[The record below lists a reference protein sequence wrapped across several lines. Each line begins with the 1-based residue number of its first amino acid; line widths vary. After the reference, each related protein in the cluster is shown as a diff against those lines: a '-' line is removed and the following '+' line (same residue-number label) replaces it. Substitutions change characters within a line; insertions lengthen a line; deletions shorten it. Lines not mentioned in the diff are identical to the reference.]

1 MIRKLI
7 FLQFLVLFPF
17 LGNSQN
23 LFSVKNHRLEATE
36 NKGLYT
42 TDSSYHTSINLNSP
56 ILNSRIRKARKANIK
71 SSKFGFS
78 SWFGRKALDESLAV
92 YKGENYEI
100 RIDPIVNLQLGSET
114 QSEGLKYMN
123 TRGLSIQG
131 SLGDKITFSSSFMEN
146 QAVFPT
152 YIDDFANQ
160 WEVAPQLGFVRKF
173 GENGHD
179 FGRASGEVNYRP
191 NSIFTLTA
199 GQGTN
204 FFGEGYRSMLL
215 SDASYNYPFLRIQ
228 TQFGRVKYVN
238 LWAQMSDVR
247 KDQRSSL
254 IFPKKYLASHYLSID
269 ITKRWNMSFF
279 EAIVLSD
286 TLQQRKM
293 DVSFFNPI
301 IFYRPVEFAVG
312 SAIGNALLG
321 MSSSY
326 KIINGIQVYTQF
338 VLDEFT
344 GSEIL
349 AGTGYWGNKYG
360 FQIGIKSFDVFGIK
374 GLFARVEYNS
384 ATPYTYSH
392 LVPLGNYAHYSQSLA
407 HPWGANFI
415 ETLVHLQYNYDRWEL
430 EARFHFGQM
439 GLDTA
444 GSNWGSNIYLSYQ
457 SREREYDNE
466 IGQGVPTNLSFVALR
481 ASWLVNP
488 ASNLKVELGARI
500 RNLES
505 SIKSTSP
512 ISTGSSTYIYFG
524 LRTELF
530 NQYYDF

>member
-1 MIRKLI
+1 MTRKLI

-23 LFSVKNHRLEATE
+23 LFSAKNHRLEAIE

-56 ILNSRIRKARKANIK
+56 VLNSRIRKARLANIQ
-71 SSKFGFS
+71 SKKIGYS
-78 SWFGRKALDESLAV
+78 SWFGRKAFDESLAV
-92 YKGENYEI
+92 FKGENFEI
-100 RIDPIVNLQLGSET
+100 RIDPLVNLQLGSET
-114 QSEGLKYMN
+114 ESDGLKYMN
-123 TRGLSIQG
+123 TRGFSIQG
-131 SLGDKITFSSSFMEN
+131 SLGDKITFSSSFIEN

-152 YIDDFANQ
+152 YINDFANQ
-160 WEVAPQLGFVRKF
+160 WQVAPQLGFVRIF

-179 FGRASGEVNYRP
+179 FSRASGEVNYRP

-215 SDASYNYPFLRIQ
+215 SDAAYNYPFLRIQ

-247 KDQRSSL
+247 KDQRRSL
-254 IFPKKYLASHYLSID
+254 IFPKKYFASHYLSID
-269 ITKRWNMSFF
+269 ITKRWNLSFF

-301 IFYRPVEFAVG
+301 IFYRPVEFAIG
-312 SAIGNALLG
+312 SAAGNALLG
-321 MSSSY
+321 IATSY
-326 KIINGIQVYTQF
+326 KIKSGYQVYSQF

-344 GSEIL
+344 SSEFF
-349 AGTGYWGNKYG
+349 AQKGYWGNKFG
-360 FQIGIKSFDVFGIK
+360 FQLGFKAFDLFGIE
-374 GLFARVEYNS
+374 GLFTRMEFNT

-392 LVPLGNYAHYSQSLA
+392 LVSLGNYAHYSQSLA
-407 HPWGANFI
+407 HPWGANFR
-415 ETLVHLQYNYDRWEL
+415 EYLLHFQYNHKRWEF
-430 EARFHFGQM
+430 EFRYHFGLM
-439 GLDTA
+439 GLDIED
-444 GSNWGSNIYLSYQ
+444 SNWGSNIYLPYNT
-457 SREREYDNE
+457 REQDYNNS
-466 IGQGVPTNLSFVALR
+466 IGQGNPAYLNYLALR
-481 ASWLVNP
+481 VSWLVNP
-488 ASNLKVELGARI
+488 ESNLKVELGTRI
-500 RNLES
+500 RSLES
-505 SIKSTSP
+505 KVSYTSP
-512 ISTGSSTYIYFG
+512 ISVGSSTYIYFG

-530 NQYYDF
+530 NEYYDF